1 MSELRRELG
10 LFGAVVT
17 GLGSILGT
25 GVFVSIALAADIA
38 GSWILL
44 AAPLAGAVATFNG
57 LSSAQLAAAHPVAGG
72 TYEYGYRFL
81 NPWLGFTAGWL
92 FLIAK
97 TASASTAALG
107 FAGYALVLFGAS
119 PDLQV
124 AVAVGAAA
132 AVTVLVITG
141 IRRTAT
147 VNAVLVAIT
156 VGSLVTFVVAGLT
169 QGPTVGA
176 LNLGPTTPWW
186 QSLFAGTA
194 FMFVAYTGYGRIAT
208 LGEEVHD
215 PRHTIP
221 RAIITTLAVSA
232 LLYTAVAFTGW
243 TIARASW
250 TGVGRFFGNEA
261 EGAPLGALVSGIPAQ
276 IVEIGAIVA
285 MLGVL
290 LNLVLGLSRVWLAMG
305 RRGDMPSPLAG
316 VSASGSPTAA
326 VVLTGLFVVGG
337 ALVGDV
343 RLTWGFSAMTV
354 LLYYAVTNWAALR
367 LPPEARMFPRWMA
380 WAGLG
385 SCAFL
390 SFWVEPL
397 VWLAGAVVIAVGVA
411 WRLVWT
417 RRAGAEQAST

>member
-1 MSELRRELG
+1 MSTLKRELG

-25 GVFVSIALAADIA
+25 GVFVSIALAADIS
-38 GSWILL
+38 GTWILL
-44 AAPLAGAVATFNG
+44 AAPLAGVVATFNG

-81 NPWLGFTAGWL
+81 NPWVGFTAGWL

-107 FAGYALVLFGAS
+107 FAGYALVLLGAS
-119 PDLQV
+119 SDLQV
-124 AVAVGAAA
+124 AVAVGAAV
-132 AVTVLVITG
+132 AVTALVIAG
-141 IRRTAT
+141 IKRTAT

-156 VGSLVTFVVAGLT
+156 VGSLATFIVAGLT
-169 QGPTVGA
+169 DGPTLGA
-176 LNLGPTTPWW
+176 ATVEPAGPWW
-186 QSLFAGTA
+186 RSLLAGTA

-215 PRHTIP
+215 PTRTIP
-221 RAIITTLAVSA
+221 RAVITTLAVSA
-232 LLYTAVAFTGW
+232 VLYTAVAFTGW
-243 TIARASW
+243 TIARNAW
-250 TGVGRFFGNEA
+250 HGVGRFFDDETK
-261 EGAPLGALVSGIPAQ
+261 GAPLAGLISGIPAQ

-305 RRGDMPSPLAG
+305 RRHDMPSSLAT
-316 VSASGSPTAA
+316 VSRNGSPTAA
-326 VVLTGLFVVGG
+326 VILTGAFVVVG

-343 RLTWGFSAMTV
+343 QLTWGFSAMTV
-354 LLYYAVTNWAALR
+354 LLYYAITNWAALR
-367 LPPEARMFPRWMA
+367 LPPEARRFPRWMS
-380 WAGLG
+380 WAGLA

-390 SFWVEPL
+390 SFWVEPA
-397 VWLAGAVVIAVGVA
+397 VWTAGALVIAAGIGWRVA
-411 WRLVWT
+411 WS
-417 RRAGAEQAST
+417 RRRSSGTP